1 MFFWVSRLRYICIKS
16 MYLFFFCV
24 YMWKVGVF
32 KYPFSRSPVW
42 SPDSEVFVLHVCFHC
57 FRVKQ
62 TGKTT
67 TESLFCPVALSCKRH
82 LSLFFK
88 LLCGTLVLYLYVCPC
103 DVIFLFLHVDELADS
118 VSTEQ
123 EPAPSSVK
131 ELLNRLS
138 CCRPLPQLFS
148 PSFSSLHAVKLLVNE
163 IVTIVVSVYAL
174 VLHVHMYM

>member
-1 MFFWVSRLRYICIKS
+1 MVSGFRSLRFTCVFSLFSCKTDRQNDYRIS
-16 MYLFFFCV
+16 LFF
-24 YMWKVGVF
+24 
-32 KYPFSRSPVW
+32 
-42 SPDSEVFVLHVCFHC
+42 
-57 FRVKQ
+57 
-62 TGKTT
+62 
-67 TESLFCPVALSCKRH
+67 PVALSCKHR
-82 LSLFFK
+82 LSLFLK
-88 LLCGTLVLYLYVCPC
+88 LLCGTLVLYLYICLC
-103 DVIFLFLHVDELADS
+103 DVIFLFLRVDELADS

-174 VLHVHMYM
+174 VLHVHMYMYVMQFHLHH